1 MAYSQQNN
9 PFMKRGTSYS
19 PLKDNGDEEKKGRT
33 PKQIERYA
41 KRHNL
46 GIHQK
51 KKKEKKAP
59 LTEAEKKNRNKR
71 WREIGTT
78 IATMLPFIHFSR
90 STEQ

>member
-46 GIHQK
+46 GIHK
-51 KKKEKKAP
+51 KIP
-59 LTEAEKKNRNKR
+59 LTEAEKKNRRQR
-71 WREIGTT
+71 WKEIGTT
-78 IATMLPFIHFSR
+78 IATMLPFIHLSKK
-90 STEQ
+90 TEQ